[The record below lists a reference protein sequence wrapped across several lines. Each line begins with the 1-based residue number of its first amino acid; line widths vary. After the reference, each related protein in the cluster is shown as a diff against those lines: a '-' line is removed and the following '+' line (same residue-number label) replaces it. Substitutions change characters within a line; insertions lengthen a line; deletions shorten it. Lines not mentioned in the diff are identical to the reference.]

1 MVSFAASILNFA
13 MKSNLKHF
21 ILIGLIL
28 TPSLLWA
35 QYTVNFDGSGE
46 TKTGYASGSV
56 TLNGIAWTLNEAL
69 IGTTAGSDWF
79 NGTRSMR
86 MRGRNGSVSYMTA
99 NKSNGIGTVS
109 FGYKAYG
116 STADASQQPW
126 AVEYSTD
133 NGSTWTQ
140 IGSNFT
146 ATGAVQNFSQAVN
159 VTGNI
164 RLRFRLT
171 TTPGATGDR
180 RVNVDDIQITDYTGA
195 TPTIAV
201 LPISLSSFLT
211 TSGTASS
218 SQSYA
223 LSGSNL
229 TPSANDITVTAPTD
243 YEVSLNNSSF
253 SNSLTVGYTGG
264 TLASTTIYVRI
275 KASASAGSPSGNVS
289 NAGGGATTQNVAVSG
304 TVCPTAGGNFSVGD
318 ISILGITSDAPDQFS
333 FVNWVSIPVN
343 AALNFTD
350 NAWTGTALASNEQ
363 TLLWQNNTGSAIAP
377 GTVITITDL
386 GTPGTADQGSVI
398 SGSLNGISN
407 SDDNIF
413 AYEGTAA
420 CPSFVFGI
428 SHAAWITSG
437 TANNNNSYLPSTL
450 NVTNGSLTMNST
462 LDNWEYSA
470 PRNNQATIAAYKAI
484 VNNTANWTGNDT
496 GFSLSSTDF
505 TVASST
511 PSVELSASAAS
522 GSEAAT
528 SVITITATASA
539 AVTGNQTVTLT
550 IGGTGITSGDYTVT
564 NSGVITILNGQTVGS
579 LTFTVV
585 DDVLVE
591 GSETAS
597 ISYSV
602 GGLSSGL
609 GIGTTTSVT
618 IGITDNDGTT
628 LYSQASGGTNSAIW
642 DIIPNGTGQLATAFG
657 GFTEFMDVVIQTGH
671 VVDITV
677 SGPDM
682 KSLTVQSGG
691 KIYANNGASPEY
703 IDIFGNV
710 TNSGTIGNGGTLDL
724 ISFNLKGTNPIIFS
738 GNGSYDLGRLKKEA
752 GSSGTVNINSNV
764 NLRFAGA
771 VLYNNNNNSTIDVT
785 IAAGKTVSVLDPIGD
800 VAIDGIDGASAN
812 ERGGSITVNG
822 TLSIAGKLLAL
833 SNNSGSYPC
842 SISIGAAG
850 KIVTKDATVN
860 VTGGFTGFAISTGG
874 RFEINGVLSVTGGTL
889 NSNGGVVINSG
900 ATLLHGAGTPS
911 GGGSVSGNVTVKRQ
925 GATNGAI
932 YNYWST
938 PVSGGLIP
946 GYQTFSYDSDMGT
959 QDYGDDQLP
968 DPGWVGFSGAMA
980 NGKGYAARG
989 GDLASFIGTANNG
1002 TIPFTLD
1009 YHPFSPGNTAA
1020 GTPFNLVG
1028 NPYPGALNAGIFI
1041 SANSNI
1047 NGSLYF
1053 WNDDL
1058 TGGSGYS
1065 YTDYA
1070 IWNGTGST
1078 GTGAGTTP
1086 PNGSIASGQ
1095 GFLVRATA
1103 PGSVNFT
1110 NAMRVSGPNNVFLKP
1125 NAENSRLWLALEGND
1140 LYNEILIGMMEDAT
1154 DEEDRLYDA
1163 IKLRGNSSVAL
1174 AAISEG
1180 SEYAIMAFPPSTNER
1195 IVPLL
1200 AHVVSAG
1207 TYAFNPHTI
1216 EGFDGYDIYLE
1227 DRRHSTLT
1235 PIQSGSP
1242 INVSMSAGENHD
1254 RFYLHFAPTNVTSIS
1269 ENESDVQIK
1278 ALIGSDVV
1286 SLIST
1291 AGHPMVGSLEVIS
1304 ANGQLLMSRSNLTL
1318 SNSPFTISTSQM
1330 SAGVHI
1336 IRFVSDDQNL
1346 VTRFIKN

>member
-1 MVSFAASILNFA
+1 MNTI
-13 MKSNLKHF
+13 LKHF
-21 ILIGLIL
+21 ILTGLIL
-28 TPSLLWA
+28 TSGLLRA

-56 TLNGIAWTLNEAL
+56 TLNGIAWILNESL
-69 IGTTAGSDWF
+69 IGTTVGSDWF

-86 MRGRNGSVSYMTA
+86 MRGRNGSLSTMTT

-109 FGYKAYG
+109 FGYRAYG
-116 STADASQQPW
+116 STIDPSQQPW
-126 AVEYSTD
+126 AVEYSVD

-146 ATGAVQNFSQAVN
+146 ATGTIQNFSQAVN

-275 KASASAGSPSGNVS
+275 KASASAGSPSGDVS
-289 NAGGGATTQNVAVSG
+289 SAGGGATTQNVAVSG
-304 TVCPTAGGNFSVGD
+304 TVCPTVGGNFSVGD
-318 ISILGITSDAPDQFS
+318 IAILGITSDAPDQFS
-333 FVNWVSIPVN
+333 FVNWVSIPIN
-343 AALNFTD
+343 ATLNFTD

-363 TLLWQNNTGSAIAP
+363 TLVWQNNTGSAIAP
-377 GTVITITDL
+377 GTVIVISDPGSAPASADL
-386 GTPGTADQGSVI
+386 GVVT
-398 SGSLNGISN
+398 SGVLDGIST

-450 NVTNGSLTMNST
+450 NVINGSLTMNST
-462 LDNWEYSA
+462 VDNWEYSA
-470 PRNNQATIAAYKAI
+470 PRNDQSTIAAYKSI
-484 VNNTANWTGNDT
+484 VNNSVNWTGNNT

-505 TVASST
+505 SVASST

-522 GSEAAT
+522 GSEAAA

-539 AVTGNQTVTLT
+539 AVTSNQTVTLSVS
-550 IGGTGITSGDYTVT
+550 GTGITVGDYTLT
-564 NSGVITILNGQTVGS
+564 NSGVITIPNGQTIGTV
-579 LTFTVV
+579 TFTIVN
-585 DDVLVE
+585 DVLVE
-591 GSETAS
+591 GSETATL
-597 ISYSV
+597 SYT
-602 GGLSSGL
+602 GGSLTAGLVSG
-609 GIGTTTSVT
+609 TSTSVN

-628 LYSQASGGTNSAIW
+628 LYSQVSGGTNSAIW
-642 DIIPNGTGQLATAFG
+642 DIVPNGTGQLATAFG
-657 GFTEFMDVVIQTGH
+657 GFTEFMDVVIQTGD

-677 SGPDM
+677 SGLDM

-752 GSSGTVNINSNV
+752 GSSGTVSINSNM

-771 VLYNNNNNSTIDVT
+771 ALYNNNDNSVLGLTIE
-785 IAAGKTVSVLDPIGD
+785 AGKTVNVLDPLGD
-800 VAIDGIDGASAN
+800 ISIDGVNGASGG

-822 TLSIAGKLLAL
+822 TLNIANKLYAI
-833 SNNSGSYPC
+833 SNNTATYPC
-842 SISIGAAG
+842 SITIGPSG
-850 KIVTKDATVN
+850 KIVTKDADINVN
-860 VTGGFTGFAISTGG
+860 GTGFTGFNISGG
-874 RFEINGVLSVTGGTL
+874 GILEINGVLSVLGGTL
-889 NSNGGVVINSG
+889 TTNSGVVINNN
-900 ATLLHGAGTPS
+900 ATLLHGAGTPN
-911 GGGSVSGNVTVKRQ
+911 GGGSVTGNVTVKRQ
-925 GATNGAI
+925 GAANAAI

-946 GYQTFSYDSDMGT
+946 GFQTYSYDSDMGT

-989 GDLASFIGTANNG
+989 GNLASFIGTANNG

-1028 NPYPGALNAGIFI
+1028 NPYPGALNAGSFI
-1041 SANSNI
+1041 GANSNI

-1065 YTDYA
+1065 ETDYA
-1070 IWNGTGST
+1070 VWNGTGST

-1086 PNGSIASGQ
+1086 PNGYIASGQ
-1095 GFLVRATA
+1095 GFLVRATGS
-1103 PGSVNFT
+1103 GSVNFT

-1125 NAENSRLWLALEGND
+1125 NAENSRLWLAIEGND

-1163 IKLRGNSSVAL
+1163 IKLRGNSSIAL
-1174 AAISEG
+1174 AAISQG
-1180 SEYAIMAFPPSTNER
+1180 SEYAILAFPPSTNER

-1254 RFYLHFAPTNVTSIS
+1254 RFYLHFAPINVTSIS

-1336 IRFVSDDQNL
+1336 IRFVSDNQNL